1 MKSSHRL
8 VLLAALA
15 TLCLPTLA
23 QYRETETRLTES
35 ATIDAESSDFWG
47 LDQTEWLRYRELKSG
62 VRAHLSVDTIS
73 PLEVLGIHAKSE
85 FERKKYARQWARIVY
100 EDAKRVLEFQ
110 RVFDDAMHAIT
121 QEEPLIDIVRLPH
134 GTSKTQTL
142 EGSDRLILFV
152 ETDCAICSTLV
163 PSILGAVPVTVP
175 LDIFFLDS
183 TILLDSR
190 GIDSWLM
197 EYGLVEH
204 VNSNRK
210 VTFNN
215 DGGLLGKLF
224 PRAKRSPILISIEK
238 EQLKLIDL
246 AQFL

>member
-1 MKSSHRL
+1 MKSSRRL
-8 VLLAALA
+8 VLLAALSV
-15 TLCLPTLA
+15 LCFPTLA

-35 ATIDAESSDFWG
+35 AAIDAETSDFWG
-47 LDQTEWLRYRELKSG
+47 LDQTEWLRYQELKSG
-62 VRAHLSVDTIS
+62 VRAHLSIDTIS

-85 FERKKYARQWARIVY
+85 FERKKYAHQWARVVY

-110 RVFDDAMHAIT
+110 RAFDDAMHAIT
-121 QEEPLIDIVRLPH
+121 QDEPLIDIVHLPH

-152 ETDCAICSTLV
+152 ETDCAICSNLV
-163 PSILGAVPVTVP
+163 PSILDAIPTNVP
-175 LDIFFLDS
+175 LDIFFLES
-183 TILLDSR
+183 TAVLDSR
-190 GIDSWLM
+190 RVDSWLM

-204 VNSNRK
+204 VNSNRN

-215 DGGLLGKLF
+215 DGGLLSKLF
-224 PRAKRSPILISIEK
+224 PRAKRIPILISIEK

-246 AQFL
+246 ARFL